1 MVVIGRRDVRS
12 NNSSMHNLPVL
23 AKGPMRG
30 TALVHPVDAQRLGL
44 RDGAMAR
51 ISSHT
56 AQGRRSI
63 DVQVH
68 CSADKMPG
76 VVSVP
81 HGWGHDQPARRQPE
95 PPAGREPA
103 RSFVRQRCAQRGGS
117 GDVRGGLNRLRGRPA
132 DASGVCHPYPT
143 AIAV

>member
-30 TALVHPVDAQRLGL
+30 TALVQPADAQRLGL

-76 VVSVP
+76 GVSVP
-81 HGWGHDQPARRQPE
+81 HGWGHDQPGARLALAASRPG
-95 PPAGREPA
+95 AN
-103 RSFVRQRCAQRGGS
+103 
-117 GDVRGGLNRLRGRPA
+117 LNHLLDENLRDPLFGNA
-132 DASGVCHPYPT
+132 VLSGV
-143 AIAV
+143 AVEMCAVD